1 MPEIPREFITR
12 LTESCEIG
20 DIISAYVPLKR
31 AGRISKGLCPFH
43 SEKTP
48 SFCVYHDTQS
58 FYCFGCGVGG
68 DAITFIKQ
76 MENLSYVEAIHS
88 LAHKLGMIVP
98 EGKEDLTAKRRK
110 TIYAI
115 NRETARF
122 FHKCLRSP
130 VGASG
135 YQYLR
140 SRGLS
145 DEIIIHYGLGFAP
158 DSFHALID
166 HLHQKGF
173 ADIDIEAAQVAKRS
187 SRGNLYD
194 LFRNRV
200 MFPIIDLSG
209 NVIAFGGRVM
219 DDSKPKY
226 LNSPETLVFKKS
238 KNLFSLN
245 FARKAD
251 SDTLILAE
259 GYMDVISMYAAG
271 FHNVVA
277 TLGTALT
284 PEQARIIAQHS
295 KQVILSYDA
304 DEAGQKAI
312 QRAMNLFAEVG
323 LSTNV
328 LHMEGAKDPDE
339 YIKKFGAERFA
350 RLIKESASVMDFQ
363 LNRIRA
369 KYHLERSEDKVA
381 YMKEA
386 AIAIA
391 QMDDTVSRSVYAG
404 AVAQECNVDA
414 QVLVGRID
422 SIRRGNKKKEQQKQI
437 REVISPNR
445 TVISYRVNPQKSQY
459 EKEAA
464 AEEMLISLLIH
475 RNDLANT
482 ILKTIPDSLF
492 VTDFNRKI
500 LNLLRILHAN
510 GEPLTLTAVNELL
523 AEDDERSA
531 VSAISAHYREFTSP
545 EKIISDCKRRLEE
558 WQEQR
563 PLDSGEAI
571 SAEIFAR
578 LKEKKRKSSAN
589 G

>member
-20 DIISAYVPLKR
+20 DVIGAYLPLKR

-58 FYCFGCGVGG
+58 FYCFGCGTGG
-68 DAITFIKQ
+68 DIITFIKKA
-76 MENLSYVEAIHS
+76 ENISYVEAIHT
-88 LAHKLGMIVP
+88 LANRMGMAVP

-110 TIYAI
+110 AILEI

-122 FHKCLRSP
+122 YHRVLRSP
-130 VGASG
+130 AGASG
-135 YQYLR
+135 YTYLR
-140 SRGLS
+140 QRGLS
-145 DEIIIHYGLGFAP
+145 DEIIVHYGLGFAP

-166 HLHQKGF
+166 HLRKKGF
-173 ADIDIEAAQVAKRS
+173 SDIDIEAAAVAKRS
-187 SRGNLYD
+187 SKGNLYD

-271 FHNVVA
+271 FHNTVA

-284 PEQARIIAQHS
+284 PEQARIIAKYA

-312 QRAMNLFAEVG
+312 RRAMNLFAEVG
-323 LSTNV
+323 VATNI
-328 LHMEGAKDPDE
+328 LHIEGAKDPDE
-339 YIKKFGAERFA
+339 YIKKFGADRFK
-350 RLIKESASVMDFQ
+350 RLLNESMSVMDFEIG
-363 LNRIRA
+363 RIRS
-369 KYHLERSEDKVA
+369 KYHLELAEDKIA

-386 AIAIA
+386 AASIALMEDA
-391 QMDDTVSRSVYAG
+391 VSRSVYA
-404 AVAQECNVDA
+404 ASVATECGVDA
-414 QVLVGRID
+414 QTLIGRINT
-422 SIRRGNKKKEQQKQI
+422 IRRSNQKKEDQKKL
-437 REVISPNR
+437 REVIAPPRAS
-445 TVISYRVNPQKSQY
+445 IDYKSNPQKAGH
-459 EKEAA
+459 EKQAA
-464 AEEMLISLLIH
+464 AEEMLLSLLLH
-475 RNDLANT
+475 RTDLA
-482 ILKTIPDSLF
+482 KTIFQTVPSTLF
-492 VTDFNRKI
+492 VTDFNRKLYDI
-500 LNLLRILHAN
+500 LKNLYEN
-510 GEPLTLTAVNELL
+510 GENLGITLLNEQL
-523 AEDDERSA
+523 EDHERAA
-531 VSAISAHYREFTSP
+531 VSAFLAKYNEISAP
-545 EKIISDCKRRLEE
+545 DKIINDCKGLLE
-558 WQEQR
+558 QYVQSKTV
-563 PLDSGEAI
+563 SGEAI
-571 SAEIFAR
+571 SAEQFLK
-578 LKEKKRKSSAN
+578 LKEQKRK
-589 G
+589 